1 MDCNSCKQS
10 NLDVISVAAHETAMA
25 REDRKQKRLVLAL
38 IVSIVLGLLALVGTN
53 VAWLVT
59 WNNYDFV
66 SEQTEV
72 VQDGTGIN
80 LIGDQNEV
88 TQHEPTSNSAP

>member
-25 REDRKQKRLVLAL
+25 REDRKQKRLLIAL

-59 WNNYDFV
+59 WNNYDF
-66 SEQTEV
+66 EATTEDIM
-72 VQDGTGIN
+72 QDGAGVNIYGSGN
-80 LIGDQNEV
+80 RVMQNE
-88 TQHEPTSNSAP
+88 PTYSDNP